1 MATQAPTS
9 RSTGGAQVAADTA
22 SSHKFT
28 CNACQVAFRT
38 SDLQRGHMRGDW
50 HLYNVKRR
58 LATLPPIPSEVFAEK
73 VLTAQASSTAAAA
86 KASFEKACIPCQKTY
101 FSENAYQNHL
111 GSQKHKMRLTSL
123 QNGGVGVPNDETA
136 SVLSSTFSLGDP
148 VETSS
153 QSAQDPEVEAEFS
166 KVVDGIK
173 EASINEAEPV
183 SRRPTRPHH
192 SAAEARSEHP
202 LSPATTNDST
212 SLVKDGEGRSKDDT
226 LKACLFC
233 NYASPSLS
241 LNVNHMGRIHG
252 MFIPE
257 QAYLTDLEGLV
268 GYLYEKVYESHE
280 CLHCHRGN
288 RTVSAAQAHMRDKGH
303 CVIPYDSEEDM
314 IEIGDF
320 YDFRSTYSDP
330 EAGNEDTDTEE
341 ENSLDKPN
349 GGVKLGARRKEKES
363 ITLGDID
370 RVAGETTEGDEGE
383 GWETDSSASSLDS
396 ADLTAVPLDHSHAY
410 DKRGQLV
417 RHRHHSHHDPRPHH
431 SIDGWH
437 SHAHHQPMAVYH
449 DEYELHLPSG
459 RTAGHRQFAKYYRQN
474 LHNHPTPLER
484 RDRQAIAAAS
494 ISNSDDEDDSPVVH
508 SGRGRQL
515 TTRANGG
522 LGMLGVTEAKKRE
535 VRATEKRARKLELRA
550 RAQYQWGVNKQG
562 NSQKH
567 FRDPLLQ

>member
-1 MATQAPTS
+1 M
-9 RSTGGAQVAADTA
+9 
-22 SSHKFT
+22 
-28 CNACQVAFRT
+28 
-38 SDLQRGHMRGDW
+38 
-50 HLYNVKRR
+50 R
-58 LATLPPIPSEVFAEK
+58 LA
-73 VLTAQASSTAAAA
+73 
-86 KASFEKACIPCQKTY
+86 
-101 FSENAYQNHL
+101 
-111 GSQKHKMRLTSL
+111 SL

-148 VETSS
+148 VETGP
-153 QSAQDPEVEAEFS
+153 SAVQDPEVEAEFS

-173 EASINEAEPV
+173 EATINEEEPV

-202 LSPATTNDST
+202 LSPAITNETTAS
-212 SLVKDGEGRSKDDT
+212 SKAGESKSSENI

-233 NYASPSLS
+233 NYESPSLS
-241 LNVNHMGRIHG
+241 LNVVHMGRIHG

-257 QAYLTDLEGLV
+257 QGYLTNLEGLV
-268 GYLYEKVYESHE
+268 QYLYEKVYESYE
-280 CLHCHRGN
+280 CLHCHKGN

-314 IEIGDF
+314 IEIGEF

-330 EAGNEDTDTEE
+330 EGRDEDTDTEGE
-341 ENSLDKPN
+341 GSAKKPN
-349 GGVKLGARRKEKES
+349 GGVKLGARREEEES
-363 ITLGDID
+363 ISH
-370 RVAGETTEGDEGE
+370 GETNGAAGQGTEGDDGE

-396 ADLTAVPLDHSHAY
+396 ADLTAVPLDHSHIY
-410 DKRGQLV
+410 DKRGQLL

-431 SIDGWH
+431 SVDGWH

-459 RTAGHRQFAKYYRQN
+459 RTAGHRQFARYYRQN

-484 RDRQAIAAAS
+484 RDRQLIAAAS
-494 ISNSDDEDDSPVVH
+494 ISNSDDEDEDEAPVVRN
-508 SGRGRQL
+508 SRGRQL

-522 LGMLGVTEAKKRE
+522 LGMTGVSEAKKRE
-535 VRATEKRARKLELRA
+535 VRATEKRARKLEQRA
-550 RAQYQWGVNKQG
+550 RAQYQWGVNKQA

-567 FRDPLLQ
+567 FRVSALLSKIILHLLTSFRIRYCSDWKMSCAIASTYFDHSGIFHTGPPDVNEGSVMELKSISPL